1 MKGIPMMK
9 NSKKILTRIVTLI
22 LGIILLASVSGGC
35 AIKPDDAV
43 ETYVPWN
50 SSDNIMIVTP
60 EKGDNTYPT
69 ADDPGLYTDGPQVPT
84 GNVPSATSGPSDNTP
99 VKTSAPSTD
108 VPATQKPTDEPAPT
122 VKPTDG
128 PQGSIPDNTP
138 KYGDSEFAQMVSIP
152 GREEEVYCVTLDK
165 NKEYWDCPVS
175 KLGHIFVHNLVAFP
189 ELDLAINPK
198 SSWHDWNNTT
208 VEYVRLLESIYEK
221 GYVLIDANYIF
232 DYQYRDGRLIANLK
246 KSVKLPKG
254 KTGVIISCD
263 NVCFPE
269 NEHGTGR
276 IDKIVVY
283 NGHIASYTYFDDG
296 TEEYSYERDVCDIT
310 EQFCLKHPDF
320 SFAGARLMLACSGNA
335 GILGYRTDDS
345 YASKGYDVEKERAQA
360 REVIKY
366 LKEHGFYFG
375 CHSYAHLD
383 LNSLTG
389 AKLDKEFNSWNTQV
403 KPLIGYTPFYVYPF
417 GNWVEADTEQYKRL
431 VSEGF
436 HVMYGTSMN
445 EILVNGTYQHRDV
458 GNIYGE
464 RFIYCG
470 KTMVAYAKNGTFDK
484 YGDVY
489 ELYDNDGRYIKLY
502 R

>member
-1 MKGIPMMK
+1 MTFSRKIQ
-9 NSKKILTRIVTLI
+9 KKRLIAALFAAVIVTS
-22 LGIILLASVSGGC
+22 LAGC
-35 AIKPDDAV
+35 KIDNTPSYPTYQPWGNDDNV
-43 ETYVPWN
+43 MV
-50 SSDNIMIVTP
+50 VTP
-60 EKGDNTYPT
+60 ERNTDPYTALPSDDRTNDPRTGSPTDPVDEPTVTGGAPT
-69 ADDPGLYTDGPQVPT
+69 ATHGE
-84 GNVPSATSGPSDNTP
+84 SA
-99 VKTSAPSTD
+99 TD
-108 VPATQKPTDEPAPT
+108 VPVTPDPTRQPT
-122 VKPTDG
+122 PTPTERPTDG
-128 PQGSIPDNTP
+128 PSGNIPDNTP
-138 KYGDSEFAQMVSIP
+138 KYGDSEYASMVKIP

-165 NKEYWDCPVS
+165 NKEYWDCPIS

-189 ELDLAINPK
+189 ELDLAINPN

-208 VEYVRLLESIYEK
+208 VEYVRLLDSIYEK
-221 GYVLIDANYIF
+221 GYILIDANYIF

-254 KTGVIISCD
+254 KIGVVISCD

-276 IDKIVVY
+276 VDKIAVY

-335 GILGYRTDDS
+335 GILGYRTDTR
-345 YASKGYDVEKERAQA
+345 YAALGYDVEKERQEA

-389 AKLDKEFNSWNTQV
+389 SKLDKEFDSWNTQV

-417 GNWVEADTEQYKRL
+417 GNWVESDTEQYQRL

-470 KTMVAYAKNGTFDK
+470 KTMVAYAKKGVFDK

-489 ELYDNDGRYIKLY
+489 ELYDNEGRYIKLY

>member
-1 MKGIPMMK
+1 MKKRISFCLIIAMM
-9 NSKKILTRIVTLI
+9 IA
-22 LGIILLASVSGGC
+22 GAMFLAGC
-35 AIKPDDAV
+35 AG
-43 ETYVPWN
+43 
-50 SSDNIMIVTP
+50 SDPAPTSNVNTGNVMIVTP
-60 EKGDNTYPT
+60 DAHTQGGSEATPGPAETADRTSPATEGPASDAGTATPGKTADQSPTGTATPVITKTPDPT
-69 ADDPGLYTDGPQVPT
+69 AT
-84 GNVPSATSGPSDNTP
+84 
-99 VKTSAPSTD
+99 
-108 VPATQKPTDEPAPT
+108 PT
-122 VKPTDG
+122 VKPT
-128 PQGSIPDNTP
+128 QGSGNIPDNTP
-138 KYGDSEFAQMVSIP
+138 VYGSSESARMVPIE
-152 GREEEVYCVTLDK
+152 GREEEVYCVTLDQ

-189 ELDLAINPK
+189 ELDLAINPNSK
-198 SSWHDWNNTT
+198 WHDWNNTT
-208 VEYVRLLESIYEK
+208 VEYVRLLESLYEK
-221 GYVLIDANYIF
+221 NYVLIDANYIF
-232 DYQYRDGRLIANLK
+232 DYQYKDGRLVANLK
-246 KSVKLPKG
+246 KSIKLPKG

-269 NEHGTGR
+269 DEHGTGR

-283 NGHIASYTYFDDG
+283 EGHIASYTYFADG

-320 SFAGARLMLACSGNA
+320 SFAGARLLLACSGDA
-335 GILGYRTDDS
+335 GILGYRTDTR
-345 YASKGYDVEKERAQA
+345 YASKGYDVEKERADA

-383 LNSLTG
+383 LRTLTG
-389 AKLDKEFNSWNTQV
+389 SKLDKEFDSWNTQV

-417 GNWVEADTEQYKRL
+417 GNWVEYGTEQYTRL
-431 VSEGF
+431 VDEGF
-436 HVMYGTSMN
+436 HVMYATSMN
-445 EILVNGTYQHRDV
+445 DILVNGTYNHRDV

-470 KTMVAYAKNGTFDK
+470 KTMVAYAEKGVFDK

-489 ELYDNDGRYIKLY
+489 ELYDNEGRYIKLY

>member
-1 MKGIPMMK
+1 MRIMKK
-9 NSKKILTRIVTLI
+9 RTV
-22 LGIILLASVSGGC
+22 ILLIALALC
-35 AIKPDDAV
+35 AGLAVLLSACNMGNGSETVRTFNPDNTD
-43 ETYVPWN
+43 YM
-50 SSDNIMIVTP
+50 IIVTP
-60 EKGDNTYPT
+60 DPAFTVEPVITDAPT
-69 ADDPGLYTDGPQVPT
+69 DAPDA
-84 GNVPSATSGPSDNTP
+84 SAAVSTENGGTETP
-99 VKTSAPSTD
+99 VVTKVPATEVPATD
-108 VPATQKPTDEPAPT
+108 VPATPTKQPTATAAPT
-122 VKPTDG
+122 QRPSSGD
-128 PQGSIPDNTP
+128 IPDNAP
-138 KYGDSEFAQMVSIP
+138 VYGSSESARMVPIP
-152 GREEEVYCVTLDK
+152 GREEEVYCVTLDSS
-165 NKEYWDCPVS
+165 KEYWDCPVS

-208 VEYVRLLESIYEK
+208 VEYVRLLDNLYAKNYI
-221 GYVLIDANYIF
+221 LIDANYIF
-232 DYQYRDGRLIANLK
+232 DYEWRDGNLIANLK

-254 KTGVIISCD
+254 KTGIIISCD

-269 NEHGTGR
+269 DEHGTGR

-283 NGHIASYTYFDDG
+283 NDHIASYTLMKDG

-320 SFAGARLMLACSGNA
+320 SFAGARLMLAVSGNA
-335 GILGYRTDDS
+335 GILGYRTDTR
-345 YASKGYDVEKERAQA
+345 YASRGYDVEKERAEA

-383 LNSLTG
+383 LSTLTG
-389 AKLDKEFNSWNTQV
+389 DKLNKDFNSWNTQV

-417 GNWVEADTEQYKRL
+417 GTWVEYGTEQYSKL
-431 VSEGF
+431 ISEGF
-436 HVMYGTSMN
+436 HVMYGTSMS
-445 EILVNGTYQHRDV
+445 EILCNGTYKHRDV

-470 KTMVAYAKNGTFDK
+470 KTLIAYANKGVFEK
-484 YGDVY
+484 YGDPY
-489 ELYDNDGRYIKLY
+489 ELYDNEGRYIKLY

>member
-1 MKGIPMMK
+1 MALCLCAVMIAAGCGSDTTPGIK
-9 NSKKILTRIVTLI
+9 TQN
-22 LGIILLASVSGGC
+22 
-35 AIKPDDAV
+35 PDNV
-43 ETYVPWN
+43 L
-50 SSDNIMIVTP
+50 IVTP
-60 EKGDNTYPT
+60 GSGGDIGPNTGSPVTGATDETNQSPDNT
-69 ADDPGLYTDGPQVPT
+69 DGSV
-84 GNVPSATSGPSDNTP
+84 
-99 VKTSAPSTD
+99 TD
-108 VPATQKPTDEPAPT
+108 VPATQPQGSPSGGDVTPVPTQVVVTPVPTGTPVPTQVPPTAT
-122 VKPTDG
+122 VKPTSG
-128 PQGSIPDNTP
+128 TQGGIPDNTP
-138 KYGDSEFAQMVSIP
+138 VYGSSESARMVPID
-152 GREEEVYCVTLDK
+152 GREEEVYCVTLDE

-189 ELDLAINPK
+189 ELDLAINPNSK
-198 SSWHDWNNTT
+198 WHDWNNTT
-208 VEYVRLLESIYEK
+208 VEYVRLLESLYEK
-221 GYVLIDANYIF
+221 DYVLINANYIF
-232 DYQYRDGRLIANLK
+232 DYQYKDGKLIANLK
-246 KSVKLPKG
+246 KTVKLPKG
-254 KTGVIISCD
+254 KTGIIISCD

-269 NEHGTGR
+269 DEHGTGR

-335 GILGYRTDDS
+335 GILGYRTDTR
-345 YASKGYDVEKERAQA
+345 YASKGYDVEKERADC

-383 LNSLTG
+383 LRTLSG
-389 AKLDKEFNSWNTQV
+389 SKLDNEFNSWNTQV

-417 GNWVEADTEQYKRL
+417 GNWVESDTEQYQRL

-436 HVMYGTSMN
+436 HVMYATSMN
-445 EILVNGTYQHRDV
+445 DILVNGTYNHRDV

-470 KTMVAYAKNGTFDK
+470 KTMIAYAEKGVFDK

-489 ELYDNDGRYIKLY
+489 ELYDNEGRYIKLY